1 MLPCDTLEVET
12 WPIRPNCHVDSRPV
26 WARHGPDRASDSG
39 EYGDRVRLLSKEA
52 VTRGCYGNGLP
63 VIDVG
68 GALLE
73 EACSAPGSKFGYS
86 GSRAAARLVAMWRIS

>member
-12 WPIRPNCHVDSRPV
+12 WPIRPNCHVDLRPI

-39 EYGDRVRLLSKEA
+39 DYDDRVRLLSKEA
-52 VTRGCYGNGLP
+52 ITRGCYGNGLP

-68 GALLE
+68 GL
-73 EACSAPGSKFGYS
+73 FW
-86 GSRAAARLVAMWRIS
+86 RRLVQRPRFKIWIFKVARDCKVGGDVEN